1 VVIRRLRP
9 PSGFFYSPVLFTS
22 VVMADL
28 DPTALSQLYRWIDT
42 IPLDRPKR
50 NIARDFSDGVLMS
63 QVVHYFFPKLVSE
76 RIPLLHELD
85 EEACASCRDSSCL
98 EPTEHSWC

>member
-1 VVIRRLRP
+1 
-9 PSGFFYSPVLFTS
+9 
-22 VVMADL
+22 MADL

-76 RIPLLHELD
+76 NNSHPALD
-85 EEACASCRDSSCL
+85 EKACASCRTL
-98 EPTEHSWC
+98 TA